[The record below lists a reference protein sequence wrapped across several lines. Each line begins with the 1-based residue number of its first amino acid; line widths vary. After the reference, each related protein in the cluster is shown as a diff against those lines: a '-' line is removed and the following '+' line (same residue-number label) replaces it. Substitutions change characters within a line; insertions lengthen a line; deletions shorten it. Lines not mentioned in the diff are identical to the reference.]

1 MSRLPNRARR
11 DVLVLALIALV
22 PLSVA
27 QADWQP
33 DPREPAQVS
42 AAEAIQRIREK
53 APRSARYF
61 DDAYG
66 YAILPSVTRVGF
78 GFGGAYGRGLVVE
91 GDKAIGE
98 TSFWQF
104 TSGIQAGAKNFSMI
118 VFFKDK
124 AALDYFKKSE
134 TQFLGQAGLAV
145 ANVGVAGTPA
155 YNDGVA
161 IVTMTRFGLMG
172 EFTISGGKF
181 RYRDLAASDEA
192 P

>member
-66 YAILPSVTRVGF
+66 
-78 GFGGAYGRGLVVE
+78 RGLVVE

-104 TSGIQAGAKNFSMI
+104 TSGIQAGAKYFSMV
-118 VFFKDK
+118 VFFRDQE
-124 AALDYFKKSE
+124 ALEYFKRAE
-134 TQFLGQAGLAV
+134 LQFKGQAGISLATL
-145 ANVGVAGTPA
+145 GVAGTPA
-155 YNDGVA
+155 WNDSVA
-161 IVTMTRFGLMG
+161 VITVNRFGLMG
-172 EFTISGGKF
+172 EFTISGARF
-181 RYRDLAASDEA
+181 TYRAAD
-192 P
+192 

>member
-1 MSRLPNRARR
+1 MRRYIRLLP
-11 DVLVLALIALV
+11 LLLALGATNVL
-22 PLSVA
+22 
-27 QADWQP
+27 ADWQA
-33 DPREPAQVS
+33 DPGDKVQVNAA
-42 AAEAIQRIREK
+42 AAEQKFRATV
-53 APRSARYF
+53 PRTEPFF

-66 YAILPSVTRVGF
+66 YAVYPSVTRFGF
-78 GFGGAYGRGLVVE
+78 GFGGAYGKGVVVE
-91 GDKAIGE
+91 QDRVIGAS
-98 TSFWQF
+98 SFWQF

-118 VFFKDK
+118 VFFRDK

-145 ANVGVAGTPA
+145 ANLGVAGTPA

-181 RYRDLAASDEA
+181 RYRELAAPAKA